1 MERSIDTN
9 INHYTISELFAILE
23 LDDFDPTAEEI
34 EEKTNEYI
42 DRFTTENNLQ
52 MKNFFSEIQ
61 NILLNYVDDLKNTTE
76 DASMPDKKK
85 QTSDWY
91 QNEYIK
97 QNDPV
102 QTDKITDR
110 KQKIDVYNDEH
121 VPMNRKQLGVANN
134 FNVSVAQDTLNPNL
148 KNSTERFINLDSQ
161 FRQTGGAEESSTN
174 YTLDLS
180 DPLTNVLSLRLYSF
194 QIPYTWYAID
204 PAYGNNILWITDV

>member
-97 QNDPV
+97 QNILY
-102 QTDKITDR
+102 K
-110 KQKIDVYNDEH
+110 
-121 VPMNRKQLGVANN
+121 MN
-134 FNVSVAQDTLNPNL
+134 NL
-148 KNSTERFINLDSQ
+148 K
-161 FRQTGGAEESSTN
+161 
-174 YTLDLS
+174 
-180 DPLTNVLSLRLYSF
+180 
-194 QIPYTWYAID
+194 
-204 PAYGNNILWITDV
+204 